1 MKYAVKNIN
10 KSYEKTQILKNVSID
25 FEKGKTTCI
34 LGESGVGKTTLLNI
48 ISGIIDAD
56 SGEVVGFK
64 DEACSF
70 VFQEDRLIE
79 WKNIRNNLS
88 FVLENKID
96 KLEIEK
102 LIDKYLE
109 LVNLQEYKCYYPR
122 KLSGGMRQRISI
134 LRAFIYPSNIL
145 IMDEPFKSL
154 DINNKQIVMELFKKL
169 KTIEDKT
176 CILITHDIEEALEL
190 GDRII
195 ILSNKPSKVKAVIDN
210 TSIMH
215 GNDGRIKLRQ
225 LIKDNLKN

>member
-10 KSYEKTQILKNVSID
+10 KSYEKTQILKNVSIG